1 MENKELYLILLANPE
16 NEMEKMGF
24 GNMKGHVVEGTSS
37 DAYIKANELTNGDSM
52 DSKDE
57 EEIKE
62 FLGTTSVIKLKSL
75 TPISSGPIEGSD
87 LYDLVEECE
96 DPKNAISSLLNT
108 LG

>member
-24 GNMKGHVVEGTSS
+24 GNMKGYVVEGTSS
-37 DAYIKANELTNGDSM
+37 DAYIKANELTNGDLM
-52 DSKDE
+52 DLEDE
-57 EEIKE
+57 EVIKE
-62 FLGTTSVIKLKSL
+62 FLGTTSVIKLKSSVS
-75 TPISSGPIEGSD
+75 ISSGPIEGLD
-87 LYDLVEECE
+87 LYELVEEYE

>member
-1 MENKELYLILLANPE
+1 MENKELYLILLANQE
-16 NEMEKMGF
+16 NETEKMGF
-24 GNMKGHVVEGTSS
+24 GNMKGHVIEGTSL

-75 TPISSGPIEGSD
+75 TTISSGPIEGSD
-87 LYDLVEECE
+87 LYELVEECE
-96 DPKNAISSLLNT
+96 EPKNAISSLLNT